1 MTYVVVWGDG
11 QEERVHADG
20 RSLLEF
26 ERVTGESALDLLR
39 NPHMIGTW
47 YARAW
52 AQLRAEGLFD
62 GDLAAFE
69 VAVQI
74 VLPEVGED
82 PTAAPD
88 TPGTD
93 GADSA

>member
-1 MTYVVVWGDG
+1 MTYLVVWGDG
-11 QEERVHADG
+11 REQRVKVDG

-26 ERVTGESALDLLR
+26 ERVTGESSLDLLR
-39 NPHMIGTW
+39 NPHMVTTW

-52 AQLRAEGLFD
+52 AQMRALGLFG
-62 GDLAAFE
+62 GDMAAFE
-69 VAVQI
+69 AAVTI

-82 PTAAPD
+82 PTPAPD
-88 TPGTD
+88 TPETG

>member
-47 YARAW
+47 YGRAW
-52 AQLRAEGLFD
+52 GQLHAEGTFE
-62 GDLAAFE
+62 GDFAAFE
-69 VAVQI
+69 AAVTI

-82 PTAAPD
+82 PTPAPD
-88 TPGTD
+88 TPETG